1 MKVTEK
7 VMIAAAPN
15 ARMRTKNRL
24 NEHGKEGFKVGRMPE
39 SVQCFNGAFGIF
51 LEAPDGWEG
60 WLRWDELIILDI

>member
-1 MKVTEK
+1 MMAGKNILIVP
-7 VMIAAAPN
+7 APN

-24 NEHGKEGFKVGRMPE
+24 REHGKEGFKVGRSPE

-60 WLRWDELIILDI
+60 WLRWDEIIILDS